1 MSNEVETKNNNSKST
16 SIVFVMD
23 ASGSME
29 NMGEEPIQG
38 LNNFYKK
45 QKESGEFTSTLVF
58 FNENVK
64 FNHQNIDGKDV
75 PILKNEDYDRG
86 GLTALY
92 DAIGQAI
99 VYQESI
105 KTENV
110 IFVILTDG
118 LENASRE
125 YRKETI
131 SKMIKKMEKEH
142 KWTFMYLGANQD
154 SFAVSEGLGI
164 RNSANYD
171 YTPLGC
177 MKALRSISENVSR
190 CVSHDLNPTDITS
203 ESLRIN
209 TEDEKGDEK
218 RDEKNVKSNKRILN
232 SPIPSLRPKK
242 LRF

>member
-1 MSNEVETKNNNSKST
+1 MSNEVKNETKNDNSKST

-29 NMGEEPIQG
+29 TMGDEPIQG

-64 FNHQNIDGKDV
+64 FNHKNIDGKDV
-75 PILKNEDYDRG
+75 PILKNEDYDRSG
-86 GLTALY
+86 MTALY
-92 DAIGQAI
+92 DAIGQVI
-99 VYQESI
+99 EYQKSI

-110 IFVILTDG
+110 IIVILTDG

-154 SFAVSEGLGI
+154 SFAVSAGLGM
-164 RNSANYD
+164 RKSANYD

-190 CVSHDLNPTDITS
+190 CISHDLNPIDITS
-203 ESLRIN
+203 ESLRIKPDKDEK
-209 TEDEKGDEK
+209 EDEK
-218 RDEKNVKSNKRILN
+218 NIKSNKRILN
-232 SPIPSLRPKK
+232 SPTYILRPKK

>member
-1 MSNEVETKNNNSKST
+1 MSEAKST

-29 NMGEEPIQG
+29 TMGDEPVQG

-45 QKESGEFTSTLVF
+45 QKESGEFTSTLIF

-64 FNHQNIDGKDV
+64 FNHKNIDGKDV

-86 GLTALY
+86 GMTALY
-92 DAIGQAI
+92 DALGQAI
-99 VYQESI
+99 TYQKSV

-154 SFAVSEGLGI
+154 SFTVSAGLGI

-177 MKALRSISENVSR
+177 MKAMRSISENVSQ
-190 CVSHDLNPTDITS
+190 CVSNVIKPADIS
-203 ESLRIN
+203 NKSLEIKVD
-209 TEDEKGDEK
+209 DENKNEEEK
-218 RDEKNVKSNKRILN
+218 DKTTLKSNKRILN
-232 SPIPSLRPKK
+232 SPTYILRPKK